1 MTDAPERIWVTA
13 REYISPAFRS
23 FKATDLDHRNDDG
36 SCDYPEYHLAR
47 PGQQCSTDEFLR
59 RLMDSQLYADEWR
72 VAAIEKWLSGDFTA
86 AMEGLE

>member
-1 MTDAPERIWVTA
+1 MDASERIWETVA
-13 REYISPAFRS
+13 WGDPVIDKYDPR
-23 FKATDLDHRNDDG
+23 
-36 SCDYPEYHLAR
+36 R
-47 PGQQCSTDEFLR
+47 PNQPCSTDEFLR

>member
-47 PGQQCSTDEFLR
+47 PGQPCSTDEFLR
-59 RLMDSQLYADEWR
+59 RV
-72 VAAIEKWLSGDFTA
+72 VAEPRGQRELGGRILSWVSGDFTA

>member
-13 REYISPAFRS
+13 REYISPAFKS
-23 FKATDLDHRNDDG
+23 LKATDLDHRNDDG

-47 PGQQCSTDEFLR
+47 PGQPCSTDEFLR
-59 RLMDSQLYADEWR
+59 RVRTAATGVVDVSCR
-72 VAAIEKWLSGDFTA
+72 VSLWVDGDFTA